1 MRLSRTSQLTLPLP
15 LVLWPL
21 VFPLLPP
28 SPFNFSAWPLLLPS
42 QPSWPSLQA
51 PLVCCLSAE
60 SVCPLVDPLVYAWPF
75 ALPAL
80 LAAMASSVYAA
91 ESPLAKTLNASRIG
105 R

>member
-1 MRLSRTSQLTLPLP
+1 MRLGNSSRARQPKKMLDMASEAEQDITRLTLPLP

-28 SPFNFSAWPLLLPS
+28 WPFNFSAWPLLLPS

-60 SVCPLVDPLVYAWPF
+60 SSCP
-75 ALPAL
+75 
-80 LAAMASSVYAA
+80 
-91 ESPLAKTLNASRIG
+91 
-105 R
+105 